1 MHLRPYT
8 IGFTAVNNQ
17 HPTHTLHLWE
27 GSNLAIKGVA
37 NVDRPFPL
45 VRKGEFTAS
54 SDRCGPNGIEA
65 LPGLTLP
72 PLTTNCDADMLAKGP
87 KGGLAARILHEEFDA
102 VVNAPDQIE
111 AIFSQFEPSVEVVRN
126 AEARVHEYQAKSN
139 YAS

>member
-1 MHLRPYT
+1 M
-8 IGFTAVNNQ
+8 
-17 HPTHTLHLWE
+17 
-27 GSNLAIKGVA
+27 
-37 NVDRPFPL
+37 
-45 VRKGEFTAS
+45 VRKGKFTAS
-54 SDRCGPNGIEA
+54 SDRCGPNGVEA

-126 AEARVHEYQAKSN
+126 AEARVHEY
-139 YAS
+139 